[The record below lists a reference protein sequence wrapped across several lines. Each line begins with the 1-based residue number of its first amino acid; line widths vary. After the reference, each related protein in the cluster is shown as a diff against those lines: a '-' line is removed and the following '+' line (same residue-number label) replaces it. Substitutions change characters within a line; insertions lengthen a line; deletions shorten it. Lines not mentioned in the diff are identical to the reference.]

1 MLTVHYAFFVNFL
14 GLCLARKPAT
24 TSVPYS
30 IPRVNNA
37 PLFVI
42 TAIDAF
48 PDKKWLQN
56 FHKLSKEGCFNFV
69 PTFPNKNWTEGCQKV
84 ELNLCKSVSA
94 VTCCDFVPDI
104 SWNRSCFNLQ
114 VWIISWCCWWESGKS
129 LAGEEPNWRYGLK
142 IGGIKPSR
150 SHGKPYQPTF
160 KTIWQ
165 LTRKG

>member
-1 MLTVHYAFFVNFL
+1 MPFLT
-14 GLCLARKPAT
+14 
-24 TSVPYS
+24 
-30 IPRVNNA
+30 
-37 PLFVI
+37 
-42 TAIDAF
+42 
-48 PDKKWLQN
+48 KKGLQN

-69 PTFPNKNWTEGCQKV
+69 PAFPNKNWTEWCQKV

-104 SWNRSCFNLQ
+104 SGMVLVLIFRFELFHFAVDGSQL
-114 VWIISWCCWWESGKS
+114 S
-129 LAGEEPNWRYGLK
+129 LPGEKPNWRYDLK

-165 LTRKG
+165 VTRKG